1 MASGER
7 DRRARCPE
15 RRAAHLQRRH
25 DVVADRRARR
35 VSRGHFR
42 YPRRGR
48 GVRRRELRVRGGH
61 RQARGEQSAVRSR
74 PEFTLHDLLYNSVAR
89 DPQKTAVV
97 DGDAKHT
104 YEDLERQSGSLGAA
118 LSEAGVGRGDRV
130 GVYMEKSW
138 EAIVA
143 MLAASRIGAAY
154 VNVNPLFKAPQVE
167 YLAGDCDIRVM
178 IGDTPKLEELQPKTV
193 QTAFYRGAKPEG
205 PAARSYVDVA
215 EALEGEGLKVD
226 RNVSES
232 DLGTILYTSG
242 STGMP
247 KGVSTSQRNV
257 VVGAQIVSTYLEN
270 TPEDRI
276 LSALPL
282 NFDAGMS
289 QFTTS
294 LRVGATL
301 VLQRSRLPG
310 DLVRAL
316 RRHEITGVTGVPP
329 LWALLLRSAKAI
341 EEEPLTHLRY
351 IANTGGRIPFANLNE
366 LKRLLTGLSGT
377 RIYLMYGLTEAFRST
392 YLPPEEID
400 RASPETGWC
409 IGKAIPDTE
418 ILVIDKEGRECA
430 PGEVG
435 ELVHRG
441 PTVAMCYWGKQEA
454 TNKAYRPNP
463 LAPPELLDVERV
475 VYSGDLVRKDEEGYL
490 YFIGR
495 DDAMIKS
502 QGYRLSPE
510 EVENLLIGSGLV
522 HEACAFGVEDP
533 EVGQL
538 VMAVVSLKDGA
549 DEDSVEKI
557 REHVIKNGPPY
568 MVPKEIFIQDELPKT
583 GSGKIDRKGI
593 TNAYAS

>member
-1 MASGER
+1 
-7 DRRARCPE
+7 
-15 RRAAHLQRRH
+15 
-25 DVVADRRARR
+25 
-35 VSRGHFR
+35 
-42 YPRRGR
+42 
-48 GVRRRELRVRGGH
+48 VRI
-61 RQARGEQSAVRSR
+61 R
-74 PEFTLHDLLYNSVAR
+74 PEFTLHDLLYNAVAR

-97 DGDAKHT
+97 DGDVQYT

-118 LSEAGVGRGDRV
+118 LSEAGVGKGDRV
-130 GVYMEKSW
+130 GVYVEKSW

-178 IGDTPKLEELQPKTV
+178 IGDTPKLEELKPETL
-193 QTAFYRGAKPEG
+193 QTAFYRGARPERQ
-205 PAARSYVDVA
+205 AARSYTDVA
-215 EALEGEGLKVD
+215 EAMKGGGLKED

-247 KGVSTSQRNV
+247 KGVATSQRNV
-257 VVGAQIVSTYLEN
+257 VVGAQIVSTYLKN
-270 TPEDRI
+270 TSEDRI

-301 VLQRSRLPG
+301 YLLRSRLPG
-310 DLVRAL
+310 DLLKVL

-329 LWALLLRSAKAI
+329 LWALLIRGARSLR
-341 EEEPLTHLRY
+341 ENPLTHLRY
-351 IANTGGRIPFANLNE
+351 LANTGGRIPQANLDGLRN
-366 LKRLLTGLSGT
+366 LLEPAGT
-377 RIYLMYGLTEAFRST
+377 KIYLMYGLTEAFRST
-392 YLPPEEID
+392 YLAPEEIH
-400 RASPETGWC
+400 RSSPEQGNC
-409 IGKAIPDTE
+409 IGKAIPNTE
-418 ILVIDKEGRECA
+418 IMVITKEGKEAA
-430 PGEVG
+430 PGEPG

-441 PTVAMCYWGKQEA
+441 PTVAMGYWGNEEA
-454 TNKAYRPNP
+454 TRRAYRPNP

-475 VYSGDLVRKDEEGYL
+475 VYSGDTVKQDEEGYL
-490 YFIGR
+490 YFLGR
-495 DDAMIKS
+495 EDAMIKN

-510 EVENLLIGSGLV
+510 EVENLLLGSGLV
-522 HEACAFGVEDP
+522 HEACVFGVENP
-533 EVGQL
+533 AVGQD
-538 VMAVVSLKDGA
+538 VIAVISLRNGGEEGA
-549 DEDSVEKI
+549 VNSV

-568 MVPKEIFIQDELPKT
+568 MVPKEILVRHDLPKT

-593 TNAYAS
+593 SNAYSNG

>member
-1 MASGER
+1 MT
-7 DRRARCPE
+7 
-15 RRAAHLQRRH
+15 H
-25 DVVADRRARR
+25 
-35 VSRGHFR
+35 
-42 YPRRGR
+42 
-48 GVRRRELRVRGGH
+48 
-61 RQARGEQSAVRSR
+61 
-74 PEFTLHDLLYNSVAR
+74 PEFTLHDLLHNSVER
-89 DPQKTAVV
+89 DPPKVAIV
-97 DGDAKHT
+97 DGDAEYT
-104 YEDLERQSGSLGAA
+104 YEDLERASNSLGAA
-118 LSEAGVGRGDRV
+118 LQEEAGVKRGDRV

-154 VNVNPLFKAPQVE
+154 VNINPLFKPPQVA
-167 YLAGDCDIRVM
+167 YVAQDCDIRVM
-178 IGDTPKLEELQPKTV
+178 IGDSDKLADLEPGTV
-193 QTAFYRGAKPEG
+193 PGTAFYRGEPPRGEVAGALAGLAEVLSNGDG
-205 PAARSYVDVA
+205 PVQERQ
-215 EALEGEGLKVD
+215 
-226 RNVSES
+226 VSEV

-247 KGVSTSQRNV
+247 KGVATSQRNI

-270 TPEDRI
+270 KGEDRI

-289 QFTTS
+289 QFTTA

-310 DLVRAL
+310 DLTRAL

-341 EEEPLTHLRY
+341 QEQPLESLRY
-351 IANTGGRIPFANLNE
+351 IANTGGRIPQANLEE
-366 LKRLLTGLSGT
+366 LRQLLEPAGT
-377 RIYLMYGLTEAFRST
+377 KIYLMYGLTEAFRST
-392 YLPPEEID
+392 YLPPEEIW
-400 RASPETGWC
+400 RSSAERGNC
-409 IGKAIPDTE
+409 IGKAIPNTE
-418 ILVIDKEGRECA
+418 IMIINAEGEECA

-441 PTVAMCYWGKQEA
+441 PTVAMGYWGSEEA
-454 TNKAYRPNP
+454 TRKAYRPNP
-463 LAPPELLDVERV
+463 LAPSELLDVERV
-475 VYSGDLVRKDEEGYL
+475 VYSGDLAKRDEDGFL
-490 YFIGR
+490 YHLGR
-495 DDAMIKS
+495 NDAMIKS

-522 HEACAFGVEDP
+522 HEACAFGIPDP
-533 EVGQL
+533 DMGHL

-549 DEDSVEKI
+549 AVEGAVERV

-568 MVPKEIFIQDELPKT
+568 MVPKEIFVRDELPKT

-593 TNAYAS
+593 SNAYSNG

>member
-1 MASGER
+1 MA
-7 DRRARCPE
+7 
-15 RRAAHLQRRH
+15 H
-25 DVVADRRARR
+25 
-35 VSRGHFR
+35 
-42 YPRRGR
+42 
-48 GVRRRELRVRGGH
+48 
-61 RQARGEQSAVRSR
+61 
-74 PEFTLHDLLYNSVAR
+74 PEFTLHDLLSNAVER
-89 DPQKTAVV
+89 DPAGVAIV
-97 DGDAKHT
+97 DGNAEYT
-104 YEDLERQSGSLGAA
+104 YEDLDRQSNSLCAA
-118 LSEAGVGRGDRV
+118 LQEAGVEKGDRV

-154 VNVNPLFKAPQVE
+154 VNINPLFKPPQVA
-167 YLAGDCDIRVM
+167 YVAQDCDVRVM
-178 IGDTPKLEELQPKTV
+178 IGDSARLGDLEAGTV
-193 QTAFYRGAKPEG
+193 PGTAFYKGKAPHEEIAG
-205 PAARSYVDVA
+205 QLVDLA
-215 EALEGEGLKVD
+215 EVLQGGETP
-226 RNVSES
+226 RAEQRVSEA

-247 KGVSTSQRNV
+247 KGVATSQRNI

-270 TPEDRI
+270 TSEDRI

-310 DLVRAL
+310 DLTRAL

-341 EEEPLTHLRY
+341 YEEPLTHLRY
-351 IANTGGRIPFANLNE
+351 IANTGGRIPFANLEE

-400 RASPETGWC
+400 RASPEIGWC

-441 PTVAMCYWGKQEA
+441 PTVAMCYWGKEEA

-538 VMAVVSLKDGA
+538 VMAVVSLKDGETNEGGA
-549 DEDSVEKI
+549 VEKI

-568 MVPKEIFIQDELPKT
+568 MVPKEIFVQDELPKSGT
-583 GSGKIDRKGI
+583 GKIDRKSI
-593 TNAYAS
+593 SNAYANG

>member
-1 MASGER
+1 
-7 DRRARCPE
+7 
-15 RRAAHLQRRH
+15 
-25 DVVADRRARR
+25 
-35 VSRGHFR
+35 VS
-42 YPRRGR
+42 P
-48 GVRRRELRVRGGH
+48 
-61 RQARGEQSAVRSR
+61 R
-74 PEFTLHDLLYNSVAR
+74 PEFTLHDLLRNSVER
-89 DPQKTAVV
+89 DPPKVAIV
-97 DGDAKHT
+97 DGDAEYT
-104 YEDLERQSGSLGAA
+104 YEDVEHGSNALCAA
-118 LSEAGVGRGDRV
+118 LQEAGVDKGDRV
-130 GVYMEKSW
+130 GVYMENSW

-143 MLAASRIGAAY
+143 MLAASLAGAAY
-154 VNVNPLFKAPQVE
+154 VNINPLFKPPQVA
-167 YLAGDCDIRVM
+167 YVAQDCDIRVM
-178 IGDTPKLEELQPKTV
+178 IGDSAKLDDLEAGTV
-193 QTAFYRGAKPEG
+193 PGTAFYKGDPPREEAAGTLANLAEVLRNEDV
-205 PAARSYVDVA
+205 PAQERQ
-215 EALEGEGLKVD
+215 
-226 RNVSES
+226 VSEV

-247 KGVSTSQRNV
+247 KGVATSQRNI

-270 TPEDRI
+270 TSEDRI

-289 QFTTS
+289 QFTTA

-310 DLVRAL
+310 DLLKAL
-316 RRHEITGVTGVPP
+316 RRHEITGLTGVPP
-329 LWALLLRSAKAI
+329 LWVLLLRNAKAI
-341 EEEPLTHLRY
+341 EEAPLTRLRY
-351 IANTGGRIPFANLNE
+351 IANTGGRIPFANLDG
-366 LKRLLTGLSGT
+366 LKRLLKGT
-377 RIYLMYGLTEAFRST
+377 KIYLMYGLTEAFRST
-392 YLPPEEID
+392 YLPPEKLD
-400 RASPETGWC
+400 RASPENGWC

-418 ILVIDKEGRECA
+418 ILIINKDGRECA

-441 PTVAMCYWGKQEA
+441 PTVAMGYWGKEEA
-454 TNKAYRPNP
+454 TQKAYRPNP

-475 VYSGDLVRKDEEGYL
+475 VYSGDLARRDEEGYL
-490 YFIGR
+490 YFLGR

-538 VMAVVSLKDGA
+538 VMAVVSLKDGGDA
-549 DEDSVEKI
+549 VERV

-568 MVPKEIFIQDELPKT
+568 MVPKEIFVLDELPKT

-593 TNAYAS
+593 SNAYANG

>member
-1 MASGER
+1 
-7 DRRARCPE
+7 
-15 RRAAHLQRRH
+15 
-25 DVVADRRARR
+25 
-35 VSRGHFR
+35 
-42 YPRRGR
+42 
-48 GVRRRELRVRGGH
+48 VRP
-61 RQARGEQSAVRSR
+61 R

-89 DPQKTAVV
+89 DPQRAAVV
-97 DGDAKHT
+97 DGDTKYT
-104 YEDLERQSGSLGAA
+104 YEDLQRQSGSLGAA
-118 LSEAGVGRGDRV
+118 LAEAGVRRGDRV
-130 GVYMEKSW
+130 GVYLEKSW

-193 QTAFYRGAKPEG
+193 QTAFYKGAKPEG
-205 PAARSYVDVA
+205 LAARTYLNVA
-215 EALEGEGLKVD
+215 EALEGEGLTED

-257 VVGAQIVSTYLEN
+257 VAGAQIVSTYLEN

-294 LRVGATL
+294 LRTGATL
-301 VLQRSRLPG
+301 YLLRSRLPG
-310 DLVRAL
+310 DLLKAL

-329 LWALLLRSAKAI
+329 LWALLIRGARSIREK
-341 EEEPLTHLRY
+341 PLSHLRY
-351 IANTGGRIPFANLNE
+351 LANTGGRIPQANLDE
-366 LKRLLTGLSGT
+366 LRDLLEPAGT
-377 RIYLMYGLTEAFRST
+377 RIFLMYGLTEAFRST
-392 YLPPEEID
+392 YLAPEEIH
-400 RASPETGWC
+400 RSSPEQGNC
-409 IGKAIPDTE
+409 IGKAIPNTE
-418 ILVIDKEGRECA
+418 IMVITKDGKEAA
-430 PGEVG
+430 PGEPG

-441 PTVAMCYWGKQEA
+441 PTVAMGYWGNEEA
-454 TNKAYRPNP
+454 TLRAYRPNP

-475 VYSGDLVRKDEEGYL
+475 VYSGDTVERDAEGYL
-490 YFIGR
+490 YFLGR
-495 DDAMIKS
+495 EDAMIKN

-510 EVENLLIGSGLV
+510 EVENLLLSSGLV
-522 HEACAFGVEDP
+522 HEACAFGVENP
-533 EVGQL
+533 AVGQD
-538 VMAVVSLKDGA
+538 VIAVISLRNGSEEGA
-549 DEDSVEKI
+549 VDRVKEYAI
-557 REHVIKNGPPY
+557 NNGPPY
-568 MVPKEIFIQDELPKT
+568 MVPKEILVRDELPKT

-593 TNAYAS
+593 SSAYSNG

>member
-1 MASGER
+1 MSM
-7 DRRARCPE
+7 P
-15 RRAAHLQRRH
+15 H
-25 DVVADRRARR
+25 
-35 VSRGHFR
+35 
-42 YPRRGR
+42 
-48 GVRRRELRVRGGH
+48 
-61 RQARGEQSAVRSR
+61 
-74 PEFTLHDLLYNSVAR
+74 PEFTLHDLLRNSVER
-89 DPQKTAVV
+89 DPDKVAVV
-97 DGDAKHT
+97 DGDEYT
-104 YEDLERQSGSLGAA
+104 YEDLDSQSNSLGAA
-118 LSEAGVGRGDRV
+118 LQQEAGVEKGDRV

-154 VNVNPLFKAPQVE
+154 VNINPLFKPPQVA
-167 YLAGDCDIRVM
+167 YVARDCDVRVM
-178 IGDTPKLEELQPKTV
+178 IGDSARLDDLDARTV
-193 QTAFYRGAKPEG
+193 RGTAFYKGEPPRGEAAETQVDLAEVLRKREA
-205 PAARSYVDVA
+205 PATERQ
-215 EALEGEGLKVD
+215 
-226 RNVSES
+226 VSEA
-232 DLGTILYTSG
+232 DLATVLYTSG

-247 KGVSTSQRNV
+247 KGVATSHRNV
-257 VVGAQIVSTYLEN
+257 VAGAQIVSTYLEN
-270 TPEDRI
+270 TKKDRI

-282 NFDAGMS
+282 SFDAGMS
-289 QFTTS
+289 QFTTA

-310 DLVRAL
+310 DLLRAL
-316 RRHEITGVTGVPP
+316 RRQEITGLTGVPP
-329 LWALLLRSAKAI
+329 LWALLLRSARTI
-341 EEEPLTHLRY
+341 QEEPLEHLRY
-351 IANTGGRIPFANLNE
+351 IANTGGRIPFANLDE
-366 LKRLLTGLSGT
+366 LKRLLKHTK
-377 RIYLMYGLTEAFRST
+377 IYLMYGLTEAFRST

-400 RASPETGWC
+400 RASPEIGWC

-418 ILVIDKEGRECA
+418 ILVISKDGRECA

-441 PTVAMCYWGKQEA
+441 PTVAMCYWGKEEA
-454 TNKAYRPNP
+454 TRKAYRPHP
-463 LAPPELLDVERV
+463 LAPPELLDTERV
-475 VYSGDLVRKDEEGYL
+475 VYSGDLVRRDEDGYL

-549 DEDSVEKI
+549 DENAVERV

-568 MVPKEIFIQDELPKT
+568 MVPKEIFVQDELPKT
-583 GSGKIDRKGI
+583 GTGKIDRKGI
-593 TNAYAS
+593 SRAYANG